1 MTVSVLSAVARGENE
16 ILVTLEIREGENFQ
30 REKYLLSAL
39 LFADL
44 GIKVGEC
51 DRERFDA
58 ICHAAQV
65 YSAEKKALSLLGF
78 GSCSEKA
85 LYLKLVS
92 RGFAKDIAAEAV
104 ERISAQGYMD
114 SDGDALR
121 EAQRCIFKHWGAR
134 RIVAHLRSKG
144 YADESVKRAIYALED
159 EGVDFSQVCL
169 ERLRANYSELPSDRE
184 DMRKLVAALSRYGFS
199 SSEIRD
205 AMRDFQYKKCDE

>member
-1 MTVSVLSAVARGENE
+1 MTVSVLSAVARGEDE

-30 REKYLLSAL
+30 REKYLLSAM

-51 DRERFDA
+51 DGERFDA
-58 ICHAAQV
+58 ICHASQV
-65 YSAEKKALSLLGF
+65 YAAEKKALYLLGF

-92 RGFAKDIAAEAV
+92 RGISKDIAAQAV
-104 ERISAQGYMD
+104 EHIAAQGYMN

-121 EAQRCIFKHWGAR
+121 EAQRCVSKRWGQR
-134 RIVAHLRSKG
+134 RIAAHLRSKG
-144 YADESVKRAIYALED
+144 YPDESVKKAVYALED
-159 EGVDFSQVCL
+159 EGVDFSELCL
-169 ERLRANYSELPSDRE
+169 ERLRATYASLPDDRE
-184 DMRKLVAALSRYGFS
+184 KLRKIAAALSRYGFS

-205 AMRDFQYKKCDE
+205 AMRNF